1 MKSIIK
7 NIGLLLMI
15 MFTLSVH
22 AQTSKADKNAAKAAD
37 LKRLI
42 DSKKYLFI
50 ANQAF
55 PMGGSMINLTG
66 VNFDLKLANDTLTA
80 FLPYYGVAFSGPIN
94 PNDGGI
100 KLTTTRFNYKVVH
113 KKNGNYQ
120 IEIRPINPEV
130 RGSGDVNWMI
140 LNVSRGGY
148 ATLQVFS
155 FNRQPISFTGWLQD
169 VNPKKAS

>member
-1 MKSIIK
+1 MKNIIK
-7 NIGLLLMI
+7 IICLLI
-15 MFTLSVH
+15 MVFFTISVQ
-22 AQTSKADKNAAKAAD
+22 AQTTKANKKAAKAAD

-50 ANQAF
+50 ANQAM
-55 PMGGSMINLTG
+55 PMGGSMINLTSS
-66 VNFDLKLANDTLTA
+66 NFDLKLANDTLTT
-80 FLPYYGVAFSGPIN
+80 FLPYYGVAYSAPLH
-94 PNDGGI
+94 PTDGGI
-100 KLTTTRFNYKVVH
+100 KLTTTKFTYKVDQ
-113 KKNGNYQ
+113 KKNGTYQ

-140 LNVSRGGY
+140 LSVSPGGY

-169 VNPKKAS
+169 ANPKKAS